1 MKKIV
6 GILSAAAVLAAS
18 VFAADVSAATKL
30 NGNAFSYDN
39 AGKKFEMFSQG
50 NDSHDY
56 ANPNLTFSISDDR
69 AGATIKLTT
78 DGSTLNVAQTTQ
90 TIWFKPFDFLKVSLG
105 SYDFALNKETILY
118 TESITGLG
126 GNGYAVSVNVSGVA
140 FDLFLNQGNNNVF
153 WFVKDNESDPAIA
166 EFGAK
171 VGYSADFG
179 SIGAFVDINR
189 TGKRWTYHDKL
200 SLIDQNDGTIK
211 NIMFGAGY
219 KNNFSG
225 IDAFANVVGY
235 VGKSF
240 DWVRPELFVS
250 GNIDAFGFGLFAAPV
265 IWTNADL
272 NEEFEMQIVAKLSY
286 ALNGVTPYIQFE
298 DSNIVAETFT
308 SKILVGAS
316 GNLGLMGWKVWAQVD
331 TSDSVKI
338 SIPFE
343 LTVSF

>member
-1 MKKIV
+1 MKKII
-6 GILSAAAVLAAS
+6 GILLAGALVTSA
-18 VFAADVSAATKL
+18 FAADVSAATKL
-30 NGNAFSYDN
+30 KGNAFSYDG

-78 DGSTLNVAQTTQ
+78 DGSNLNVAQTTQ
-90 TIWFKPFDFLKVSLG
+90 TVWFKPFDFLKVSFG
-105 SYDFALNKETILY
+105 NYDFALNKETILW

-126 GNGYAVSVNVSGVA
+126 GNGYAVSVNVSGFA
-140 FDLFLNQGNNNVF
+140 LDLFLNQGNNNAF
-153 WFVKDNESDPAIA
+153 WFVKDGESDPAIA
-166 EFGAK
+166 EFGVK

-189 TGKRWTYHDKL
+189 TGNRWTYHDKL

-211 NIMFGAGY
+211 NVMFGAGY

-225 IDAFANVVGY
+225 IDVFANVVGY
-235 VGKSF
+235 MGKSF

-272 NEEFEMQIVAKLSY
+272 NEAFEMQIVAKLSY
-286 ALNGVTPYIQFE
+286 ALNGVTPYIQFK
-298 DSNIVAETFT
+298 DNNILAKTFT
-308 SKILVGAS
+308 SEIQVGAS
-316 GNLGLMGWKVWAQVD
+316 GNLGLMGWKIWAQVE
-331 TSDSVKI
+331 TAEKVKF

>member
-1 MKKIV
+1 MKKII
-6 GILSAAAVLAAS
+6 GILLAGALVTSA
-18 VFAADVSAATKL
+18 FAADVSAATKL
-30 NGNAFSYDN
+30 KGNAFSYDD

-56 ANPNLTFSISDDR
+56 ANPNFTFSISDDR

-78 DGSTLNVAQTTQ
+78 DGSNLNVTQTTQ
-90 TIWFKPFDFLKVSLG
+90 TVWFKPFDFLKVSLG
-105 SYDFALNKETILY
+105 NYDLALNKETILW

-126 GNGYAVSVNVSGVA
+126 GNGYAISVNVSGFA
-140 FDLFLNQGNNNVF
+140 FDLFMNQGNKNAF

-166 EFGAK
+166 EFGVK

-189 TGKRWTYHDKL
+189 TGNRWTYHDKL
-200 SLIDQNDGTIK
+200 SLIDKNDGTIK

-225 IDAFANVVGY
+225 IDVFANVVGY
-235 VGKSF
+235 MGKSF

-272 NEEFEMQIVAKLSY
+272 NEAFEMQIVAKLSY
-286 ALNGVTPYIQFE
+286 ALNGVTPYIQFK
-298 DSNIVAETFT
+298 DNNIVAKTFT
-308 SKILVGAS
+308 SEIQVGAS
-316 GNLGLMGWKVWAQVD
+316 GNLGLMGWKIWAQVD
-331 TSDSVKI
+331 TSDSVKF